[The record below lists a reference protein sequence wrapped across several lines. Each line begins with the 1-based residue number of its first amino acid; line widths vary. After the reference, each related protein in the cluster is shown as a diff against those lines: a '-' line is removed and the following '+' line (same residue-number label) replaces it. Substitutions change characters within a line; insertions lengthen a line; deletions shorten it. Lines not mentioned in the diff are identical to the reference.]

1 MNTIK
6 RTANCAST
14 NDQKRL
20 RKDVVAVKKINFR
33 RSNEELTKDRVKDYK
48 IKKTSTLD
56 VRRSR
61 RSKRRSLNS
70 SCSESE
76 MVDDRKQAEPSM
88 EDDQQV
94 RKREKSLTGLK
105 VAGEK
110 NRYCST
116 PNRTGNDIQ
125 DCEAELSARYFK
137 REQTNA
143 TSVSSP
149 FGFKSLINSSSF
161 CDDDG
166 VLAALNLSEIITSS
180 AALNRTQGNLA
191 ILPEE
196 EEKQFYGLPL
206 KVKEL
211 LQKYKGIDSLYDWQK
226 DCLNLEAIKERRN
239 LIYSL
244 PTSGGKTLV
253 AEILIFKELLL
264 QEKDVLFVLPFVSIV
279 QEKVK
284 SLSQFA
290 VDLSFLVEEY
300 AASRGRIPPRK
311 RRKKKSVYIATIEKA
326 NALING
332 LIEESRISTLGLVVI
347 DELHMLG
354 EAGRGATLEMCLAKL
369 MFVSSTTQIIG
380 MSATLSNI
388 TDLKTFLKA
397 EVYSNNFRPVELKE
411 FVKVRHDIYKVPEA
425 TDPEEECSKP
435 VRSISLK
442 QDQRILKQDPDQLL
456 SLVLEV
462 VPDHSCLVFC
472 STKKNCQNLAL
483 LLVKF
488 MSRKLCQV
496 KAQERLQLMKA
507 LYNEASD
514 LCPVLKQTIP
524 FGIAYH
530 HSGLTMDERKLIE
543 DGYCQG
549 VLCLLTCTS
558 TLAAG
563 VNLPAK
569 RVIIRAPY
577 VGSSVLSQSQ
587 YKQMIGRAGRAGID
601 TSGESILIVKDSDK
615 PKIRHLFSGP
625 LENCYSRLLFDNG
638 KGLRAMLLTLIGLK
652 LCTTTEK
659 LTQFMQNTLLFVQ
672 SESQSVNITEQM
684 ETALDSLH
692 NLGHIKITGSTDSRK
707 IEVTQL
713 GQATFKGCIDV
724 DSSPLIYSELARAQD
739 NLVLANEL
747 HLLYLVTPHDL
758 RDSPQPEWMVYYKQV
773 SSFREESEERVAELL
788 GATESFLFRRATGQ
802 RSKMDDTTETRV
814 RRFYLTLMLYK
825 LLQEHTVWN
834 VARLFNVTR
843 GFVQNLLTSAS
854 SFASCMVHFTRELNE
869 FWGVNTLLEVM
880 VKKLSYTASLELV
893 PLMEVPG
900 VKQARAHQLVK
911 AGYKTLSSLAWADPA
926 SLVEHIEH
934 LPRRQANQIVS
945 AAKMLLEEKADA
957 LREEAEEMTTAPDL
971 PSTEQS
977 QN

>member
-1 MNTIK
+1 
-6 RTANCAST
+6 
-14 NDQKRL
+14 
-20 RKDVVAVKKINFR
+20 
-33 RSNEELTKDRVKDYK
+33 
-48 IKKTSTLD
+48 
-56 VRRSR
+56 
-61 RSKRRSLNS
+61 
-70 SCSESE
+70 
-76 MVDDRKQAEPSM
+76 
-88 EDDQQV
+88 
-94 RKREKSLTGLK
+94 
-105 VAGEK
+105 
-110 NRYCST
+110 
-116 PNRTGNDIQ
+116 
-125 DCEAELSARYFK
+125 
-137 REQTNA
+137 
-143 TSVSSP
+143 
-149 FGFKSLINSSSF
+149 
-161 CDDDG
+161 
-166 VLAALNLSEIITSS
+166 
-180 AALNRTQGNLA
+180 
-191 ILPEE
+191 
-196 EEKQFYGLPL
+196 
-206 KVKEL
+206 
-211 LQKYKGIDSLYDWQK
+211 
-226 DCLNLEAIKERRN
+226 
-239 LIYSL
+239 
-244 PTSGGKTLV
+244 
-253 AEILIFKELLL
+253 
-264 QEKDVLFVLPFVSIV
+264 
-279 QEKVK
+279 
-284 SLSQFA
+284 
-290 VDLSFLVEEY
+290 
-300 AASRGRIPPRK
+300 
-311 RRKKKSVYIATIEKA
+311 
-326 NALING
+326 
-332 LIEESRISTLGLVVI
+332 
-347 DELHMLG
+347 
-354 EAGRGATLEMCLAKL
+354 
-369 MFVSSTTQIIG
+369 
-380 MSATLSNI
+380 MSATLGNI
-388 TDLKTFLKA
+388 KDLTKFLKA
-397 EVYSNNFRPVELKE
+397 EEYANDFRPVELKE
-411 FVKVRHDIYKVPEA
+411 FVKVGHDIYKVPKA
-425 TDPEEECSKP
+425 TDPDEECSKP
-435 VRSISLK
+435 VRRVSYE

-462 VPDHSCLVFC
+462 IPDHSCLVFC

-488 MSRKLCQV
+488 MPRKLCQV
-496 KAQERLQLMKA
+496 KGQERLQLMKA

-514 LCPVLKQTIP
+514 LCPVLKKTIP

-543 DGYCQG
+543 DGYSQG

-625 LENCYSRLLFDNG
+625 LESCHSGLLFDNG

-659 LTQFMQNTLLFVQ
+659 LTQFMDNTFLSVQ
-672 SESQSVNITEQM
+672 SESQSVNISKQM

-692 NLGHIKITGSTDSRK
+692 DLGHVKITGSPDSSV

-713 GQATFKGCIDV
+713 GHATFKGCIDV
-724 DSSPLIYSELARAQD
+724 DSSPMIYSELTRAQD

-758 RDSPQPEWMVYYKQV
+758 RDSIEPEWMVYYKQV

-802 RSKMDDTTETRV
+802 RSKMDDTAEARV

-843 GFVQNLLTSAS
+843 GFVQNLLTSSS
-854 SFASCMVHFTRELNE
+854 SFASCMVHFTRELSE
-869 FWGVNTLLEVM
+869 FWGLTMLLEAM

-900 VKQARAHQLVK
+900 VKQARARQFVK

-926 SLVEHIEH
+926 SLVEQIEH

-945 AAKMLLEEKADA
+945 AAKMLVEEKADA
-957 LREEAEEMTTAPDL
+957 LREEAEEMTTVPDL
-971 PSTEQS
+971 LPTERT